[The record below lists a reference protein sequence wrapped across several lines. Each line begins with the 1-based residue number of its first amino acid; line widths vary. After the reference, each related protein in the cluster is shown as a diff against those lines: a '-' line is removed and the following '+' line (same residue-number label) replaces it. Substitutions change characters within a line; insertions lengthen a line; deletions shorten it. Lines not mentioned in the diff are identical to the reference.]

1 MNSRFDPDSAG
12 SPAQP
17 LHGKR
22 RKLWHFH
29 GGIHVPDEK
38 SLSNGRPLRP
48 APLPAQ
54 LVIPLQQHIGAPARP
69 KVRVGDQVLRGQV
82 VAEAQGYISS
92 PVHAS
97 SSGTVTAIEPRA
109 VPHPSGMH
117 SPCVVIATDG
127 DDRWAELPAPIEL
140 EAADAATLRERIRQS
155 GIVGMGGAS
164 FPTNVKLN
172 PGKDQPISTLILNGA
187 ECEPYI
193 TCDDLLMRER
203 AADIVDGARIML
215 HMLGAP
221 ECLIGVEDNKPEAI
235 EALRLEATLADDAR
249 LHVVEIPTLYPSG
262 GEKQLIRI
270 LTGKEV
276 PTHGIPAQVG
286 IVCQN
291 VGTAAAVADAVL
303 RGIPLIERWVTVTG
317 RAIAEPQNLSVRIGT
332 PAADLVAAAGGYSGE
347 VVKLLAG
354 GPMMGLRLQTDAVPV
369 TKSFNCVLALTEAES
384 PDPGPALACIRCG
397 TCADHCPVS
406 LLPQQ
411 MYWHARAKDLDKVQD
426 YNLFD
431 CIECGC
437 CAHVCPSHIPLVQ
450 YYRYAKTEVWARE
463 KEKRASEHARER
475 HAAREARLERLERE
489 RKAKLRKKKE
499 AITPKAKPPAGK
511 PATDPATDADEA
523 RKAKIRAA
531 RERAAAK
538 KAAEGASAAAA
549 ADATPTDAD
558 DARKAKIR
566 AARERAAAKKAAAE
580 AAAPASE
587 QPAAAPAKAKT
598 SDPEADAARKAK
610 IRAARERAAAKKAAM
625 EAGGE

>member
-1 MNSRFDPDSAG
+1 MNTRFDPDSAAK
-12 SPAQP
+12 PAQP
-17 LHGKR
+17 LGGKK
-22 RKLWHFH
+22 RKLWQFH

-38 SLSNGRPLRP
+38 QLSNARLPTV
-48 APLPAQ
+48 APLPAE
-54 LVIPLQQHIGAPARP
+54 LVIPLQQHIGAPARS
-69 KVRVGDQVLRGQV
+69 KVAVGDQVLRGQV
-82 VAEAQGYISS
+82 IAEAQGYISA
-92 PVHAS
+92 PIHAT
-97 SSGTVTAIEPRA
+97 SSGTVKAIEPRA

-127 DDRWAELPAPIEL
+127 EDRWAELPEPITDFHT
-140 EAADAATLRERIRQS
+140 ADAATLRDRIRQS

-172 PGKDQPISTLILNGA
+172 PGKDQPISVLVLNGA

-203 AADIVDGARIML
+203 AADVIDGARIML

-235 EALRLEATLADDAR
+235 AALRAAVAAAGDGRIE
-249 LHVVEIPTLYPSG
+249 VVEIPTLYPSG

-286 IVCQN
+286 VVCQN
-291 VGTAAAVADAVL
+291 VGTATAVADAVL

-317 RAIAEPQNLSVRIGT
+317 RAIAEPQNFSARIGT
-332 PAADLVAAAGGYSGE
+332 PAADLVAAAGGYGDK
-347 VVKLLAG
+347 VIKLLAG
-354 GPMMGLRLQTDAVPV
+354 GPMMGMRLPTDAVPV

-384 PDPGPALACIRCG
+384 PDPGQALACIRCG
-397 TCADHCPVS
+397 TCAAHCPVS

-450 YYRYAKTEVWARE
+450 YYRFAKTEVWARE
-463 KEKRASEHARER
+463 KEKRASEHAKER
-475 HAAREARLERLERE
+475 HAAREARLERLDRE

-499 AITPKAKPPAGK
+499 AITPKAKAK
-511 PATDPATDADEA
+511 PAADKPAADTATSADEA

-538 KAAEGASAAAA
+538 QAGAGGVAAPAPVETAASAA
-549 ADATPTDAD
+549 DE
-558 DARKAKIR
+558 ARKAKIR
-566 AARERAAAKKAAAE
+566 AARERAAAKQAAE
-580 AAAPASE
+580 GGVAAPAPVE
-587 QPAAAPAKAKT
+587 TAA
-598 SDPEADAARKAK
+598 SDADEARKAK